1 LFFLGLMRKPMS
13 NLSTAENRKVNKRGK
28 VLVHIQP
35 VSGNADKNVSNILR
49 QEQHSTEQVTN
60 LTKSFSHY

>member
-1 LFFLGLMRKPMS
+1 MS
-13 NLSTAENRKVNKRGK
+13 KVSTAENRKVNKRGK